1 MQAHLS
7 ATFEVKS
14 WEESPFDVLVGLPKL
29 TRALVTKAYSGEI
42 EGSST
47 TEWLMA
53 YAEDGSATF
62 VGLERLTGQVGE
74 RDGTLVLQYVGSCAD
89 GAAKATLVV
98 IEGANSGSLK
108 SARGDGNFLANPN
121 GMVTL
126 DLTLD

>member
-14 WEESPFDVLVGLPKL
+14 WEESPFDEVVGPPKL
-29 TRALVTKAYSGEI
+29 TRALVTKAYAGEI

-62 VGLERLTGQVGE
+62 VGLERLTGQIGD
-74 RDGTLVLQYVGSCAD
+74 RDGTLVLQHLGSYVD
-89 GAAKATLVV
+89 GAAKAKLIV
-98 IEGANSGSLK
+98 IEGANAGRLK
-108 SARGDGNFLANPN
+108 SATGEGHFLANPS
-121 GMVTL
+121 GSVTL

>member
-1 MQAHLS
+1 LS

-14 WEESPFDVLVGLPKL
+14 WEESAFDEQENLPKL
-29 TRALVTKAYSGEI
+29 TRALVTRAYSGDI

-62 VGLERLTGQVGE
+62 VGLERFVGQVGGHK
-74 RDGTLVLQYVGSCAD
+74 GTLVLQHVGSYAE
-89 GAAKATLVV
+89 GAAKAKLVV

-108 SARGDGNFLANPN
+108 SATGDGDFVANPS
-121 GMVTL
+121 GSVTL
-126 DLTLD
+126 DLVLN